1 MKETFHF
8 HQLSAIQALWIHD
21 LETSFKAYSS
31 VHELTEQ
38 SQVKGDIKLEE
49 MGLKGWEVL
58 VRLLSTTF
66 SEDPSLQGPWTCL
79 MMGHSEQ
86 LMSIKLL
93 WSDNGNTV
101 AHSFCICFGDM
112 EGQTNLYKKDVE
124 VSITFF
130 PSVRSWSRL
139 EPRQA
144 FSDQLQ

>member
-1 MKETFHF
+1 M
-8 HQLSAIQALWIHD
+8 
-21 LETSFKAYSS
+21 
-31 VHELTEQ
+31 HELTEQ

-93 WSDNGNTV
+93 
-101 AHSFCICFGDM
+101 
-112 EGQTNLYKKDVE
+112 
-124 VSITFF
+124 
-130 PSVRSWSRL
+130 
-139 EPRQA
+139 
-144 FSDQLQ
+144 